1 MAITKQAAEKA
12 GAVVRSV
19 WDLVIEGNELEEK
32 AADVRWP
39 LGPARKD

>member
-1 MAITKQAAEKA
+1 MAIAKQAAEKA
-12 GAVVRSV
+12 GAIARSGR
-19 WDLVIEGNELEEK
+19 DLVIEGNELEEK